1 VSFTFLG
8 VPERGLALR
17 PSAFRSTQLP
27 PGTVFRLPISS
38 HGDDVAVRAFFRS
51 PLGDFQAVTL
61 GTTQSR
67 HRVVLHGRIPFAN
80 ATLSSLEFDLLNGGR
95 LVANAGIGLQP
106 TARGRMRLGTPS
118 VDGRLVRGALTGW
131 IGSGGVS
138 NTLAYGITPDHTAVF
153 RAPQA
158 TDGQPLPVLVTP
170 GVAAAVGEGHI
181 VPLAVEG
188 ELVPARIVGIVPRY
202 PSIVGDAVVADRQTA
217 ETVLDTHSP
226 GLGTTD
232 ELWADALPA
241 TPPTQ
246 LTVVSR
252 ADLLAGLRADPLAR
266 GALATLA
273 ATAALA
279 LALALVGLLL
289 GVVGDR
295 RDERGELF
303 DLEAQG
309 APPATLRRHLRLRAL
324 LVALFGLAGGIAT
337 GAILSTLV
345 LSLVTVTASA
355 ARPEPPLRLVL
366 NPGLLAAAIAAYAVI
381 ACVLVV
387 AATRFGARALERTAE
402 AAA

>member
-1 VSFTFLG
+1 M
-8 VPERGLALR
+8 
-17 PSAFRSTQLP
+17 
-27 PGTVFRLPISS
+27 
-38 HGDDVAVRAFFRS
+38 H
-51 PLGDFQAVTL
+51 
-61 GTTQSR
+61 
-67 HRVVLHGRIPFAN
+67 
-80 ATLSSLEFDLLNGGR
+80 
-95 LVANAGIGLQP
+95 
-106 TARGRMRLGTPS
+106 LGTPT
-118 VDGRLVRGALTGW
+118 VGGRRVRNAFAGW

-138 NTLAYGITPDHTAVF
+138 NTLAYGITTDHTAVF
-153 RAPQA
+153 RASQP

-170 GVAAAVGEGHI
+170 AVAAAASKDRN
-181 VPLAVEG
+181 VPLLIEG
-188 ELVPARIVGIVPRY
+188 ELVTARIVGIVPRY
-202 PSIVGDAVVADRQTA
+202 RSIVGGAVIADRQTA
-217 ETVLDTHSP
+217 ATVLDTHSP

-241 TPPTQ
+241 RPPAQ

-252 ADLLAGLRADPLAR
+252 ADVLAGLRSDPLAR

-309 APPATLRRHLRLRAL
+309 AAPATLRRHLRLRAL
-324 LVALFGLAGGIAT
+324 LVAVFGLAGGIAT

-366 NPGLLAAAIAAYAVI
+366 DPTLLVASVAAYAAL
-381 ACVLVV
+381 ACVLVA
-387 AATRFGARALERTAE
+387 AATRLGGRALERTAE
-402 AAA
+402 AAT

>member
-1 VSFTFLG
+1 
-8 VPERGLALR
+8 
-17 PSAFRSTQLP
+17 
-27 PGTVFRLPISS
+27 
-38 HGDDVAVRAFFRS
+38 
-51 PLGDFQAVTL
+51 
-61 GTTQSR
+61 
-67 HRVVLHGRIPFAN
+67 
-80 ATLSSLEFDLLNGGR
+80 
-95 LVANAGIGLQP
+95 
-106 TARGRMRLGTPS
+106 MRLGTPS
-118 VDGRLVRGALTGW
+118 VDGRPVGGAFTGW

-153 RAPQA
+153 RAPQS

-170 GVAAAVGEGHI
+170 NVAAAASQDRM
-181 VPLAVEG
+181 VPLVIEG
-188 ELVPARIVGIVPRY
+188 ELVTARIVGIVPRF

-226 GLGTTD
+226 GLGTTN

-241 TPPTQ
+241 KTPVQ

-252 ADLLAGLRADPLAR
+252 ADVLAGLRADPLAR

-309 APPATLRRHLRLRAL
+309 AAPATLRRHLRLRAL
-324 LVALFGLAGGIAT
+324 LVAVFGLAGGIAT

-366 NPGLLAAAIAAYAVI
+366 DPTLLTTAIAAYAVI
-381 ACVLVV
+381 AFLLVSV
-387 AATRFGARALERTAE
+387 ATRFGETSDTESRRLAE

>member
-1 VSFTFLG
+1 
-8 VPERGLALR
+8 
-17 PSAFRSTQLP
+17 LP
-27 PGTVFRLPISS
+27 AGTVFRLPVSTR
-38 HGDDVAVRAFFRS
+38 GDDVAVRAWFRS
-51 PLGDFQAVTL
+51 PLGDFQSVTL
-61 GTTQSR
+61 GATDSL
-67 HRVVLHGRIPFAN
+67 HRVVLHGHIPFAH
-80 ATLSSLEFDLLNGGR
+80 ATLSSLELDLINSGRLTANGGT
-95 LVANAGIGLQP
+95 GLQP
-106 TARGRMRLGTPS
+106 TARGQMHLGTPT
-118 VDGRLVRGALTGW
+118 VDGRRVRDAFTGW

-138 NTLAYGITPDHTAVF
+138 NTLAYGITTDHTAVF
-153 RAPQA
+153 RASQP

-170 GVAAAVGEGHI
+170 AVAASAGKDKI
-181 VPLAVEG
+181 VPLAIEG

-202 PSIVGDAVVADRQTA
+202 TSIVGGAVVADRQTA
-217 ETVLDTHSP
+217 ATVLDTDSP

-232 ELWADALPA
+232 ELWADALPSK
-241 TPPTQ
+241 PPTQ
-246 LTVVSR
+246 LTIVSR
-252 ADLLAGLRADPLAR
+252 AEVLAGLRADPLAR

-309 APPATLRRHLRLRAL
+309 AAPATLRRHLRLRAL
-324 LVALFGLAGGIAT
+324 LVAVFGLAGGIAT

-366 NPGLLAAAIAAYAVI
+366 DPTLLVASVAAYAVL
-381 ACVLVV
+381 ACVLV
-387 AATRFGARALERTAE
+387 ALATRLGGRALERTAE
-402 AAA
+402 AAT

>member
-1 VSFTFLG
+1 
-8 VPERGLALR
+8 
-17 PSAFRSTQLP
+17 
-27 PGTVFRLPISS
+27 
-38 HGDDVAVRAFFRS
+38 
-51 PLGDFQAVTL
+51 VT
-61 GTTQSR
+61 
-67 HRVVLHGRIPFAN
+67 
-80 ATLSSLEFDLLNGGR
+80 
-95 LVANAGIGLQP
+95 
-106 TARGRMRLGTPS
+106 
-118 VDGRLVRGALTGW
+118 
-131 IGSGGVS
+131 
-138 NTLAYGITPDHTAVF
+138 
-153 RAPQA
+153 
-158 TDGQPLPVLVTP
+158 
-170 GVAAAVGEGHI
+170 
-181 VPLAVEG
+181 
-188 ELVPARIVGIVPRY
+188 ARIVGIVARF

-217 ETVLDTHSP
+217 ATVLNTHSP

-232 ELWADALPA
+232 ELWADTLPA
-241 TPPTQ
+241 KAPAE

-252 ADLLAGLRADPLAR
+252 TDVLAALRDDPLAR

-324 LVALFGLAGGIAT
+324 LVAVFGLAGGIAT
-337 GAILSTLV
+337 GAILSRLV

-366 NPGLLAAAIAAYAVI
+366 DPTLLTAAIAAYAVI
-381 ACVLVV
+381 AVLLVV